1 MLAMFNDTKLPTDNE
16 RALELL
22 TSINTL
28 WDENS
33 WLDEETH
40 ETLHLEVSPR
50 IQEEIVKV
58 VVAYPESV
66 EELLANEICIH
77 SFIEWVI
84 HGEENDEV
92 L

>member
-66 EELLANEICIH
+66 EEGTGIVVEKDGFAICRYTCTR
-77 SFIEWVI
+77 
-84 HGEENDEV
+84 N
-92 L
+92 